1 MRLWSWLSGFWTRKP
16 GSGTLIDVMR
26 MGFTKEHLLKMTEQE
41 RGAFLLFGYTSNQVN
56 VLWKVIIASLNRD
69 PPDPVDARVSAA
81 QSQILVRQIVG
92 ILWEAWRAVETHFL
106 KSKLGKEYEP
116 LLDPEARKALDG
128 LKKFFGKKNE
138 IELLRNT
145 FSFHH
150 PDIAEMEAGFRN
162 AANSKE
168 VADDEWAIYLSSGL
182 MNCFFF
188 MSDMVIAH
196 GMTEALGHT
205 DVNEA
210 HRVLLPKLGPVA
222 NQLSDFTYGFA
233 AAIFRKYV
241 GDEMVL
247 TVVSKLE
254 GAPHVDEVKLPFFME
269 MEPKKGGILYPHL
282 PEEAK
287 RSDVK

>member
-1 MRLWSWLSGFWTRKP
+1 
-16 GSGTLIDVMR
+16 

-41 RGAFLLFGYTSNQVN
+41 RGAFLLLGYTSNQVN
-56 VLWKVIIASLNRD
+56 VLWKIIIASLNRE

-81 QSQILVRQIVG
+81 QSQILVRLMIG
-92 ILWEAWRAVETHFL
+92 ILWEAWRAVQKHFL
-106 KSKLGKEYEP
+106 KDKLGKEYEP
-116 LLDPEARKALDG
+116 LLDPEAKRALEG

-138 IELLRNT
+138 IELLRNR

-150 PDIAEMEAGFRN
+150 PNIAEMEAGFRN

-168 VADDEWAIYLSSGL
+168 VADDEWAIYLSHGL

-205 DVNEA
+205 DINEA
-210 HRVLLPKLGPVA
+210 HRILLPKLGPVA

-233 AAIFRKYV
+233 AVIFRKYV
-241 GDEMVL
+241 GDEMPL
-247 TVVSKLE
+247 TIVSKLE
-254 GAPHVDEVKLPFFME
+254 DAPHVDEMRLPFFME
-269 MEPKKGGILYPHL
+269 MQPKKGRILYPHL

-287 RSDVK
+287 RG